1 MSLTVTN
8 QTGDGVLDDLFNVV
22 VTLPDTGTAVQL
34 DGYVQPVGGP
44 SMNITGGPLTIPA
57 APAPA
62 SGSVFYNIQV
72 DSVAGAASV
81 QQSTT
86 ADPALV
92 TGTSRVVFRQTLTPS
107 VTDPALGAESTPDN
121 N

>member
-1 MSLTVTN
+1 VSLTVTN

-44 SMNITGGPLTIPA
+44 SVNITGGPLTIPA
-57 APAPA
+57 APA

-86 ADPALV
+86 ADPPPV

>member
-44 SMNITGGPLTIPA
+44 SVNITGGPLTIPT
-57 APAPA
+57 APA

-86 ADPALV
+86 ADPAPV
-92 TGTSRVVFRQTLTPS
+92 TGTSRVVFRQTLTSS